1 MNKLNINSKKDFIGY
16 TSSITAAISYGISA
30 ILAKI
35 IVGEI
40 TTPLIASSFALLF
53 GFFILA
59 TIFYK
64 QLIDIKLS
72 LIHI

>member
-1 MNKLNINSKKDFIGY
+1 MYIYNKNERYNFSYIWHYLNNKIKMNKLNINSKKDFIGY

-40 TTPLIASSFALLF
+40 TTPLIASVS
-53 GFFILA
+53 I
-59 TIFYK
+59 
-64 QLIDIKLS
+64 
-72 LIHI
+72 

>member
-16 TSSITAAISYGISA
+16 TSSLTAAISYGISA

-53 GFFILA
+53 GFFIQ
-59 TIFYK
+59 Y
-64 QLIDIKLS
+64 IKIEIKKITCVFL
-72 LIHI
+72 